1 MEPPRV
7 RRVCRR
13 ADGSSHDFG
22 GRGRSSQ
29 QGNRAQQKGVVMHQ
43 YKVEITREGRWWMVH
58 IPEIAGPPQA
68 RRLSEAPTMARE
80 FIALDR
86 GIPLKEINVEVTS
99 VRIEQP
105 DAGDLLESANQ
116 IKHIRAQA
124 NELERES
131 AKRAREYAHWLVSH
145 GVPVRDIAALLEIS
159 PQRVSQLANS

>member
-1 MEPPRV
+1 
-7 RRVCRR
+7 
-13 ADGSSHDFG
+13 
-22 GRGRSSQ
+22 
-29 QGNRAQQKGVVMHQ
+29 MHQ

-58 IPEIAGPPQA
+58 IPEIDGLTQG

-86 GIPLKEINVEVTS
+86 AIPLKEINVEVTS

-124 NELERES
+124 SELERES
-131 AKRAREYAHWLVSH
+131 AKRAREYAHGLVSH